1 MFKFIDGITDKIT
14 MYRLVL
20 YYLIALLILALIL
33 SIFGVLPY
41 SPVALIFEPVFLI
54 VICWV
59 ANKFFAMVFNAPT
72 NLESL
77 YITALIL
84 ALIITPPTGIIGVA
98 GLFWAALLSMASKF
112 IFSYGKKHVFNP
124 VAIAVLL
131 TSLVLNQG
139 ASWWVGNAY
148 IAPLVIIG
156 GFLVMRKI
164 KREDMVF
171 TFLIVALLTIFV
183 FTVIKNT
190 DIFTTLGQIILHSSL
205 FFLAFVML
213 TDPYTSPTT
222 HKFQI
227 IYAVIVGFLFA
238 PDIHIGSYYFAPET
252 ALMVG
257 NLFAYIVSPRIKLVL
272 NISQKVRTAP
282 DQVDFVFNLPQKMN
296 FIPGQYMEFTLQHNS
311 PDSRGTRRYFTLA
324 NSPTENSMRLGVKFY
339 ENGSTYKRALLGI
352 KKRSRIVG
360 AQLAGDFTLPQDN
373 DQKLVFIAGGI
384 GITPFRSMIKYLVD
398 TNDRRDLVLFYSN
411 KHEDEIIYSDVFNE
425 AYKKLGIRT
434 IYTLTDTSN
443 VPQRWKGAT
452 GRINPNM
459 IKHVLPDFMERIYF
473 LSGPHTM
480 VEATRDTLLSMGINK
495 NQIKTDYFP
504 GLV

>member
-1 MFKFIDGITDKIT
+1 
-14 MYRLVL
+14 
-20 YYLIALLILALIL
+20 
-33 SIFGVLPY
+33 
-41 SPVALIFEPVFLI
+41 
-54 VICWV
+54 
-59 ANKFFAMVFNAPT
+59 
-72 NLESL
+72 
-77 YITALIL
+77 
-84 ALIITPPTGIIGVA
+84 
-98 GLFWAALLSMASKF
+98 
-112 IFSYGKKHVFNP
+112 
-124 VAIAVLL
+124 
-131 TSLVLNQG
+131 
-139 ASWWVGNAY
+139 
-148 IAPLVIIG
+148 
-156 GFLVMRKI
+156 
-164 KREDMVF
+164 
-171 TFLIVALLTIFV
+171 
-183 FTVIKNT
+183 
-190 DIFTTLGQIILHSSL
+190 
-205 FFLAFVML
+205 
-213 TDPYTSPTT
+213 
-222 HKFQI
+222 
-227 IYAVIVGFLFA
+227 
-238 PDIHIGSYYFAPET
+238 
-252 ALMVG
+252 
-257 NLFAYIVSPRIKLVL
+257 
-272 NISQKVRTAP
+272 
-282 DQVDFVFNLPQKMN
+282 
-296 FIPGQYMEFTLQHNS
+296 
-311 PDSRGTRRYFTLA
+311 
-324 NSPTENSMRLGVKFY
+324 MRLGVKFY